1 MKEFFKYVLA
11 TVVGIIAVSI
21 ISLLLFFM
29 AVGIL
34 VSSTEKQVSVQ
45 NNSMLVLDLE
55 RQVVDRAPND
65 PFEGLEIPGFSQIK
79 KIGLDQIQ
87 QSLEKAVH
95 DDRIKGVYLKLS
107 MVNGGMASV
116 EEIRNMLIAFKDSC
130 DKPVYAYGD
139 MYDQKSYYLATVA
152 DEIVVHPLG
161 TVDFRGLG
169 GEMMFYTK
177 ALEKLGIEM
186 QIVRHGKFKAA
197 VEPFML
203 DKMSEEN
210 REQQL
215 TYMGSLWNHLL
226 KGISETRNISVEQ
239 LNLLADEVQTFRQG
253 DKAVES
259 GLVDAAK
266 YKDEVLDDLREI
278 TGIEGTKGIPVISA
292 SNYAKVQVKGAE
304 KKFSRNKIAVIY
316 ASGDIGMSMGGEA
329 IIGDEIGREIRKVRQ
344 DSSYKAVVLRVNSP
358 GGAVFDS
365 EVIWREVKLTAEEK
379 TMVVSFGD
387 VAASGGYYIAC
398 PADQIVAHPNTITG
412 SIGIFGMIPNMGEL
426 LNDKIGIST
435 DVVKTNKNSDL
446 LSFSRPMTDYER
458 QLMQQNIE
466 EGYDLFISHVADGRN
481 MTKEQVD
488 EIGQGRVWSGENAKN
503 LGLVD
508 EFGGLQHAIDLAAE
522 IEGLE
527 NYRTVPLPA
536 LPDPFQQLFKTG
548 TDNVRT
554 WFLKNQLGEH
564 YRYYEFLKK
573 SSEMNGVLARM
584 PYEISIN

>member
-11 TVVGIIAVSI
+11 TVVGVIAVSVI
-21 ISLLLFFM
+21 GFLLFFM
-29 AVGIL
+29 TIGIL
-34 VSSTEKQVSVQ
+34 ISTTEKQVSVQ

-55 RQVVDRAPND
+55 RQIVERAPND
-65 PFEGLEIPGFSQIK
+65 PFQDLDIPGFPQLK
-79 KIGLDQIQ
+79 TIGLDDIQ
-87 QSLEKAVH
+87 SSLQKAVH
-95 DDRIKGVYLKLS
+95 DDHIKGVYLKLS
-107 MVNGGMASV
+107 MINGGMASV
-116 EEIRNMLIAFKDSC
+116 EEIRNALIAFKDSC

-161 TVDFRGLG
+161 SVDFRGLG

-203 DKMSEEN
+203 EKMSEEN

-215 TYMGSLWNHLL
+215 TYMGSLWNHMLN
-226 KGISETRNISVEQ
+226 GISETRNIAVDQ

-253 DKAVES
+253 EKAVES

-278 TGIEGTKGIPVISA
+278 AGIEKKKGVPIIDA
-292 SNYAKVQVKGAE
+292 TNYAKVQVKGAE
-304 KKFSRNKIAVIY
+304 KPFSRNKIAVVY

-329 IIGDEIGREIRKVRQ
+329 IIGDEIGKEIRKVRQ
-344 DSSYKAVVLRVNSP
+344 DSSYKAIVLRVNSP

-365 EVIWREVKLTAEEK
+365 EVIWREVKLAAEEK

-398 PADQIVAHPNTITG
+398 SADQIVAHPNTITG

-426 LNDKIGIST
+426 FNDKLGITT

-446 LSFSRPMTDYER
+446 LSVTRPMTEYER
-458 QLMQQNIE
+458 MLMQQNIE

-488 EIGQGRVWSGENAKN
+488 EIGQGRVWSGENAKE

-508 EFGGLQHAIDLAAE
+508 EFGGLQEAVKLAAE

-527 NYRTVPLPA
+527 NYRTVALPA
-536 LPDPFQQLFKTG
+536 QLDPFQQIFKSG
-548 TDNVRT
+548 TDNVRAR
-554 WFLKNQLGEH
+554 FLKNELGEK
-564 YRYYEFLKK
+564 YRYYEYFKR
-573 SSEMNGVLARM
+573 SSQMKGIFARM
-584 PYEISIN
+584 PYDLYVN